1 MSSESRNDLTVA
13 GMLRETISL
22 NVALILA
29 DAKSANNEPT
39 TVRPAASPKAKYRRA
54 RIVLSQERGASRAG
68 CEDRQGAIA
77 NFLEAPSTSLPRTR
91 DGGLVTAL
99 PS

>member
-1 MSSESRNDLTVA
+1 
-13 GMLRETISL
+13 MLRETISL

-39 TVRPAASPKAKYRRA
+39 TVRPAASPKAKYRRE
-54 RIVLSQERGASRAG
+54 RIVLSQESAASRLL
-68 CEDRQGAIA
+68 IA
-77 NFLEAPSTSLPRTR
+77 AEPRF
-91 DGGLVTAL
+91 VTAL